1 MKIIRIFLIIVLLF
15 ITGCNELNNSRQN
28 QLIARV
34 ENNYLYMSDIDQINL
49 KFSSVSDSI
58 FKIHNYINTWA
69 KNILLYDKSL
79 LNIKDENKKA
89 LDKLLNQYRLDLYNN
104 NYKSSIVKAQIDTLI
119 TQNQLN
125 GYYKINSSMF
135 LLRESLYS
143 YRFIGF
149 PKNNIDRNEI
159 TKRFIRY
166 SDLDKTFLDSLSF
179 QFSNSF
185 RNDTMW
191 SNKKA
196 LLQNASFLTSKDL
209 FNIKKSQIF
218 EVEDTIQVYLFKIED
233 YLSKNE
239 IAPLSSV
246 ENTIRNIVFNQRK
259 LEFLKNFDQEI
270 INDAIQNKKFEIY
283 Q

>member
-1 MKIIRIFLIIVLLF
+1 MF
-15 ITGCNELNNSRQN
+15 ISGCNELNNSRQN

-34 ENNYLYMSDIDQINL
+34 DNNYLYMSDIDQINL

-58 FKIHNYINTWA
+58 FKTHNYINTWA

-89 LDKLLNQYRLDLYNN
+89 LDKLLNQYKLDLYNN

-125 GYYKINSSMF
+125 NYYKINSSMF
-135 LLRESLYS
+135 LLKESLYS

-149 PKNNIDRNEI
+149 PKNNIVRNEI

-185 RNDTMW
+185 RNNTMW
-191 SNKKA
+191 SNKKS

-209 FNIKKSQIF
+209 INIKKSQIF

>member
-1 MKIIRIFLIIVLLF
+1 MKIIRIFLIIVFLF
-15 ITGCNELNNSRQN
+15 ISGCNELNNSRQN

-34 ENNYLYMSDIDQINL
+34 DNNYLYMSDIDQINL

-58 FKIHNYINTWA
+58 IKTQNFINTWA
-69 KNILLYDKSL
+69 KDLLLYNKSL
-79 LNIKDENKKA
+79 FNITNENKKS
-89 LDKLLNQYRLDLYNN
+89 LDKLLDQYKLDLYNS
-104 NYKSSIVKAQIDTLI
+104 NYKSSIIKSKIDTLI
-119 TQNQLN
+119 TKSQLN
-125 GYYKINSSMF
+125 EYYEMNNSIF
-135 LLRESLYS
+135 LLKESLYR
-143 YRFIGF
+143 YRLIEF

-159 TKRFIRY
+159 TRRFIRY

-191 SNKKA
+191 SNKKS

-209 FNIKKSQIF
+209 INIKKSQIF

-239 IAPLSSV
+239 IAPLSWV
-246 ENTIRNIVFNQRK
+246 ENTIKNIVFNQRK

>member
-1 MKIIRIFLIIVLLF
+1 MKIIRIFLIIVFLF
-15 ITGCNELNNSRQN
+15 ISGCNELNNSRQN

-34 ENNYLYMSDIDQINL
+34 DNNYLYMSDIDQINL

-58 FKIHNYINTWA
+58 FKTHNYINTWA

-89 LDKLLNQYRLDLYNN
+89 LDKLLNQYKLDLYNN

-125 GYYKINSSMF
+125 NYYKINSSMF
-135 LLRESLYS
+135 LLKESLYS

-149 PKNNIDRNEI
+149 PKNNVVRNEI

-191 SNKKA
+191 SNKKS

-239 IAPLSSV
+239 IAPLSWV
-246 ENTIRNIVFNQRK
+246 ENTIKNIVFNQRK

>member
-1 MKIIRIFLIIVLLF
+1 MKIIRILLIIVFLF
-15 ITGCNELNNSRQN
+15 ISGCNELNNSRQN

-34 ENNYLYMSDIDQINL
+34 DNNYLYMSDIDQINL

-58 FKIHNYINTWA
+58 FKTHNYINTWA

-89 LDKLLNQYRLDLYNN
+89 LDKLLNQYKLDLYNN

-125 GYYKINSSMF
+125 NYYKINSSMF
-135 LLRESLYS
+135 LLKESLYS

-149 PKNNIDRNEI
+149 PKNNIVRNEI

-191 SNKKA
+191 SNKKS

-239 IAPLSSV
+239 IAPLSWV
-246 ENTIRNIVFNQRK
+246 ENTIKNIVFNQRK

>member
-1 MKIIRIFLIIVLLF
+1 
-15 ITGCNELNNSRQN
+15 
-28 QLIARV
+28 
-34 ENNYLYMSDIDQINL
+34 
-49 KFSSVSDSI
+49 
-58 FKIHNYINTWA
+58 
-69 KNILLYDKSL
+69 
-79 LNIKDENKKA
+79 
-89 LDKLLNQYRLDLYNN
+89 
-104 NYKSSIVKAQIDTLI
+104 
-119 TQNQLN
+119 
-125 GYYKINSSMF
+125 
-135 LLRESLYS
+135 
-143 YRFIGF
+143 
-149 PKNNIDRNEI
+149 
-159 TKRFIRY
+159 
-166 SDLDKTFLDSLSF
+166 
-179 QFSNSF
+179 
-185 RNDTMW
+185 MW

-270 INDAIQNKKFEIY
+270 INDAIQYKKFEIY